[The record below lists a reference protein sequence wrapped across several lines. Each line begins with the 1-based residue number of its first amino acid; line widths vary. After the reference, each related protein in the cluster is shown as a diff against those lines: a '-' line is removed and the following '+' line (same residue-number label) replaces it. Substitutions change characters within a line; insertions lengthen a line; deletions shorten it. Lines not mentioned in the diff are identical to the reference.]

1 MDYNKPSNAPEAQR
15 KDTILIFSGLK
26 GVVSWVVGGM
36 VFEEGEGDLRSL
48 WRTAMRTDILDLP
61 AAAKAVGEKF
71 ETGVVAACD
80 HGGHEED
87 AAQVAVAL
95 GADGGGCGAREGRR
109 PARRRRRGH
118 WGDGAEL
125 RCSAS
130 RRCARRCLRSGRA
143 ARRRPGVRAW
153 PGGGRRSGPRCA
165 RFPFPAPGPGG
176 RGFWRRGLRR
186 RLRGGCARPEQGLE
200 VGEAAHQFAQ
210 ELLGGPGGLPAI
222 TNTGDGTGTGL
233 QQSQLDKIKFY
244 SDAGMTILPY
254 APGFAAFSGSLDEV
268 VLVPEPSSVATV
280 PGLLGLIAW
289 RERRQVLPHENHE
302 ALTVMAARRT

>member
-1 MDYNKPSNAPEAQR
+1 MAAMKRTRPRWRLPSVP
-15 KDTILIFSGLK
+15 
-26 GVVSWVVGGM
+26 
-36 VFEEGEGDLRSL
+36 
-48 WRTAMRTDILDLP
+48 
-61 AAAKAVGEKF
+61 
-71 ETGVVAACD
+71 TGAVVA
-80 HGGHEED
+80 H
-87 AAQVAVAL
+87 
-95 GADGGGCGAREGRR
+95 AR
-109 PARRRRRGH
+109 
-118 WGDGAEL
+118 GDGQ
-125 RCSAS
+125 
-130 RRCARRCLRSGRA
+130 
-143 ARRRPGVRAW
+143 
-153 PGGGRRSGPRCA
+153 PGGGGAAIGEMARNFGAVPAGGARADAFDLAEPLDVGLELGRGLEVADDLGLDALDFLFQRPGQAGEAFGDEVSGGGFGA
-165 RFPFPAPGPGG
+165 VAPG
-176 RGFWRRGLRR
+176 
-186 RLRGGCARPEQGLE
+186 PEQGLE